1 MRKSLLIFTMCIAL
15 IGGAYA
21 QQAVTGTVT
30 GDDGLGIPGVT
41 VVQKGTGNGTITDL
55 DGKYSISVPSNAVLV
70 YSFVGMTTIEEA
82 VNGRSA
88 INVVLVSSNIGI
100 DEVVVT
106 AMGVSRERKAL
117 GYAMSTIPSA
127 ELTKV
132 ASTNFATTL
141 YGKAPGVRVSAAPG
155 GATSAVN
162 INIRGVNSI
171 TGRSQP
177 LIVVDGVPIRDG
189 EVNNSNYWGDQ
200 RLRGTGLIVFEP
212 KLVFTLLDNYFGGE
226 GRFQARIEGREF
238 TATELRVIRMVL
250 NLCFNDLTEAW
261 SPVMPVNFEF
271 VSHEVNPQFANIV
284 SPSEVVV
291 ISTFHIE
298 LDGGGGD
305 LHITLPYS
313 MLEPIRELLDTGL
326 QSDRSNDDG
335 RWAKALREE
344 LMLADVT
351 LSANLAQT
359 RLTLEAVR
367 KLKVG
372 DIIPIDMPKTV
383 TTMVENIP
391 VFRATYGEHNEK
403 AALKI
408 TSIIEH
414 PKDTTPSYQLTK
426 AKKL

>member
-1 MRKSLLIFTMCIAL
+1 MAVHDILSQDEVDALLNGL
-15 IGGAYA
+15 G
-21 QQAVTGTVT
+21 
-30 GDDGLGIPGVT
+30 GDDIKQNEPQLDEFGKPRRYDF
-41 VVQKGTGNGTITDL
+41 GNEERIIRGRMPTLEMINERFARYL
-55 DGKYSISVPSNAVLV
+55 RINLFNMLRRSAEISVGGVQVMKFSEYVHTL
-70 YSFVGMTTIEEA
+70 FV
-82 VNGRSA
+82 
-88 INVVLVSSNIGI
+88 
-100 DEVVVT
+100 
-106 AMGVSRERKAL
+106 
-117 GYAMSTIPSA
+117 P
-127 ELTKV
+127 
-132 ASTNFATTL
+132 
-141 YGKAPGVRVSAAPG
+141 
-155 GATSAVN
+155 TSLN
-162 INIRGVNSI
+162 
-171 TGRSQP
+171 
-177 LIVVDGVPIRDG
+177 LIQLHP
-189 EVNNSNYWGDQ
+189 
-200 RLRGTGLIVFEP
+200 LRGTGLIVFEP
-212 KLVFTLLDNYFGGE
+212 KLVFTILDNYFGGE

-271 VSHEVNPQFANIV
+271 VNHEVNPQFANIV

-335 RWAKALREE
+335 RWAKSMREE

-351 LSANLAQT
+351 ISATLAQT
-359 RLTLEAVR
+359 KLTLEDVR

-372 DIIPIDMPKTV
+372 DIIPISMPKTV

-391 VFRATYGEHNEK
+391 VFRASYGEHNDK

-414 PKDTTPSYQLTK
+414 PKDNTPSYQLAK
-426 AKKL
+426 AKKS